1 MKTMKTMKKVKT
13 FGVSLAVL
21 MLFVINLAMVGAQ
34 GEPIPH
40 SFYGTVQL
48 NGADVEDG
56 TLISAWI
63 NGEKK
68 AEVPSQ
74 TFNGDSVYSMSV
86 PDGPEEATIE
96 FRVDGNTANETATWQ
111 EGGNVELNLTAA
123 DDGPQLPVAAFS
135 ANPTNGQAPLT
146 VNYTD
151 ESSGNI
157 NSWLWDL
164 GDGTTSTDQNPSHVY
179 AANGEYTVTLT
190 VDGPDG
196 SDTETRANYIV
207 VSDLGNVVVPLA
219 SAGDLSVEPES
230 VIFPQTALGG
240 EDVLAYAI
248 DEAWRVSDTT
258 QLGAGWHV
266 AMIAQ
271 DHLRG
276 VGDPLNRVIEVG
288 ADHEFK
294 VNCLDDEITPVSGD
308 PDKLPTCSVGT
319 QPVPISGENP
329 LSLLS
334 AAAYDGMGVYDFI
347 PHFQLLIRGSTV
359 IDTYTTNIFVDAT
372 AGP

>member
-1 MKTMKTMKKVKT
+1 MKTIKTMKKVKT
-13 FGVSLAVL
+13 FAVSLVVL
-21 MLFVINLAMVGAQ
+21 MLFVISLATVGAQ
-34 GEPIPH
+34 APPVPH

-48 NGADVEDG
+48 NDADVEDG

-68 AEVPSQ
+68 AEVASQ
-74 TFNGDSVYSMSV
+74 TFEGDSVYSMSV
-86 PDGPEEATIE
+86 PDGPEGATIE
-96 FRVDGNTANETATWQ
+96 FRVAGNTANESAIWQ
-111 EGGNVELNLTAA
+111 EGANVELNLTAGEGRDPLNA
-123 DDGPQLPVAAFS
+123 DFS
-135 ANPTNGQAPLT
+135 ANPTGGQAPLT

-157 NSWLWDL
+157 DSWLWDL

-196 SDTETRANYIV
+196 SDQLTRASYIV

-219 SAGDLSVEPES
+219 SAGDLSAEWES

-248 DEAWRVSDTT
+248 DETWRVSDTT
-258 QLGAGWHV
+258 QLGEGWHLTV
-266 AMIAQ
+266 IAQ
-271 DHLRG
+271 DNLRG
-276 VGDPLNRVIEVG
+276 IGDPLNRVIEVG

-308 PDKLPTCSVGT
+308 AEKLPTCSVGT

-334 AAAYDGMGVYDFI
+334 AAAYDGMGVYDFV

-359 IDTYTTNIFVDAT
+359 IDTYTTNIFVDAI